1 MKTLYSITLSLTL
14 LYLASSVSAQ
24 QIESGIKFY
33 NQGDFERAITLLKNS
48 DEVEDIF
55 YLGLAYEK
63 INETSK
69 AKDAFKKSFAE
80 SYDIF
85 FGRFNEWQKADQFG
99 TKKSFFDLLEEV
111 KTNNQIGLS
120 AAEKAFSLKSDIF
133 QTNEWRIKAKVLLD
147 TTTLAKAQDK
157 IYAFS
162 DKSISDAKIIQKPFI
177 TSPNDNRGVPFARR
191 NQSPNKPIIVT
202 TFIVFGADGKIKLLM
217 PTEDM
222 IDAYTVEVLKGI
234 EKIKFKTASKDNK
247 SVAYHA
253 KIQYSFSI
261 R

>member
-99 TKKSFFDLLEEV
+99 TKKSFFDLLE
-111 KTNNQIGLS
+111 K
-120 AAEKAFSLKSDIF
+120 LK
-133 QTNEWRIKAKVLLD
+133 QT
-147 TTTLAKAQDK
+147 
-157 IYAFS
+157 
-162 DKSISDAKIIQKPFI
+162 
-177 TSPNDNRGVPFARR
+177 
-191 NQSPNKPIIVT
+191 
-202 TFIVFGADGKIKLLM
+202 IKLVF
-217 PTEDM
+217 PPPKKHS
-222 IDAYTVEVLKGI
+222 VLNQTFFKLTNGAL
-234 EKIKFKTASKDNK
+234 KPKFCW
-247 SVAYHA
+247 
-253 KIQYSFSI
+253 I
-261 R
+261 RQL

>member
-1 MKTLYSITLSLTL
+1 MKTLYTIILLLTL
-14 LYLASSVSAQ
+14 LCLASDLSAQ
-24 QIESGIKFY
+24 QTESGIKFY
-33 NQGDFERAITLLKNS
+33 NQGNFERAITLLKNS

-85 FGRFNEWQKADQFG
+85 FGRFNEWQKADQSRI
-99 TKKSFFDLLEEV
+99 KKSFSDLLEEV

-120 AAEKAFSLKSDIF
+120 AAEKAFSLKADIF

-147 TTTLAKAQDK
+147 TVTLAKAQDK
-157 IYAFS
+157 IYAIS
-162 DKSISDAKIIQKPFI
+162 DKSISDAKIIEKPFI
-177 TSPNDNRGVPFARR
+177 PSPKDLSGTPLTRR

-202 TFIVFGADGKIKLLM
+202 TFVVFGTDGKIKLLM
-217 PTEDM
+217 PTEDI
-222 IDAYTVEVLKGI
+222 IDAYTVQVLKGI
-234 EKIKFKTASKDNK
+234 EKIKFNTASKDNK
-247 SVAYHA
+247 LVAYHA
-253 KIQYSFSI
+253 KIQQSFSF